1 MYKLN
6 AELKTLRQT
15 FQAFES
21 TRMYFI
27 FLNLFMKA
35 NDENQR
41 KFQNSQIIV
50 SAISDISQRLAG
62 MDMRCPIR
70 DQVENMYAFASRGS
84 FRVFPV
90 GCKMFLLNLLCGM
103 GSLGTFVIGIVFHPK
118 LIQVLWPC
126 KGMQLGEVLK

>member
-21 TRMYFI
+21 AQMYFI

-41 KFQNSQIIV
+41 KFQNS
-50 SAISDISQRLAG
+50 
-62 MDMRCPIR
+62 
-70 DQVENMYAFASRGS
+70 
-84 FRVFPV
+84 
-90 GCKMFLLNLLCGM
+90 
-103 GSLGTFVIGIVFHPK
+103 
-118 LIQVLWPC
+118 
-126 KGMQLGEVLK
+126 